1 MLHYQLIYIVF
12 ADLKYL
18 YPSIKVIGRSIFMN
32 ELKPPIYSAY
42 IGIDWAD
49 SKHDICLLD
58 NKTGELQFTVIE
70 HRVDK
75 IEEWVNSL
83 RKQFSSPIAI
93 AVELSKGP
101 IISALQKYD
110 CFVIFP
116 INPLTLA
123 KYRVAFTPSRAKDD
137 PTDAELALNMLRR
150 YPERFNS
157 LKPQSIEMR
166 TLASLVEKRRSLV
179 DDKTRMTNRLR
190 SSLKE
195 YYPQILEWFDHI
207 DTKLFCDFLTRW
219 PTVLQAKRARQITLT
234 TFFNNHNMRFKSVLK
249 RRLDAIKSSSPL
261 TFDESVIMPYRMQ
274 ALVLAGQLS
283 LLLKSIEEFDVEI
296 DKIAKQHDD
305 YSLFS
310 VLPGAGSLLT
320 PRLMVAFGE
329 QRERYKSAADFQKFS
344 GIAPVTERSGK
355 KSWVHWRLQCPTFLR
370 QTLVEWAAQTIN
382 KSFWAEAYYRQQRA
396 KGSSHQM
403 AVRALAFKWIR
414 ILFKCWQTKTPY
426 NEIVYLKALKIRGS
440 SLLQS

>member
-1 MLHYQLIYIVF
+1 M
-12 ADLKYL
+12 D
-18 YPSIKVIGRSIFMN
+18 
-32 ELKPPIYSAY
+32 ELKSQPYSAY

-58 NKTGELQFTVIE
+58 NKTGEITFQVIE
-70 HRVDK
+70 HRVGK
-75 IEEWVNSL
+75 IEEWVNTL

-150 YPERFNS
+150 YPERFKA

-166 TLASLVEKRRSLV
+166 TLASLVEKRRHLV
-179 DDKTRMTNRLR
+179 HDKTRITNRLR
-190 SSLKE
+190 ASLKE
-195 YYPQILEWFDHI
+195 YYPQILEWFEQI

-219 PTVLQAKRARQITLT
+219 PTILQAKRARKMTLT
-234 TFFNNHNMRFKSVLK
+234 NFFNNHNMRFKLVLQ
-249 RRLDAIKSSSPL
+249 RRLESIKNSSPL
-261 TFDESVIMPYRMQ
+261 TFDESVIMPYRLQ
-274 ALVLAGQLS
+274 ALALTGQLR
-283 LLLKSIEEFDVEI
+283 LILESIEEFDDEI
-296 DKIAKQHDD
+296 DKLARQHDD
-305 YSLFS
+305 YALFNA
-310 VLPGAGSLLT
+310 LPGAGPLLT

-329 QRERYKSAADFQKFS
+329 QRERFKSAADLQKLS

-370 QTLVEWAAQTIN
+370 QTLVEWTAQQIN
-382 KSFWAEAYYRQQRA
+382 KLFWAEAFYRQQRA
-396 KGSSHQM
+396 KGCPHQM

-414 ILFKCWQTKTPY
+414 ILFKCWQTNTHY
-426 NEIVYLKALKIRGS
+426 DEIVYLNALKKRGS
-440 SLLQS
+440 TLLKS